1 MTGLEYTILYPWQ
14 LQSGAGLTFKGL
26 TSEKETLLFSPS
38 SMTELL
44 EKMFGTEVEVRP
56 VVRERRLMDAQSAA
70 YLHVAEG
77 EGAEAAAR
85 GVWIMAETRPLIYA
99 FSLIP
104 LQSTA
109 AGLLLALEGDEPE
122 PIGRILNRGGI
133 SFIKENLEGGV
144 IRCPFVAEE
153 FCLSE
158 SHSFFARR
166 YVLRGEKAGELA
178 IKAAIIEVFSPKLI
192 STKSIDA

>member
-14 LQSGAGLTFKGL
+14 QLSGVGLAFKGL
-26 TSEKETLLFSPS
+26 TSEDETFLFSPS

-44 EKMFGTEVEVRP
+44 EKMFATEVEVRP
-56 VVRERRLMDAQSAA
+56 VVRERRSMDAQSAA
-70 YLHVAEG
+70 YLHLADGVG
-77 EGAEAAAR
+77 EEAAAR
-85 GVWIMAETRPLIYA
+85 GVWIMAERHPLIYA

-104 LQSTA
+104 LQSTT
-109 AGLLLALEGDEPE
+109 AGLLAALEEDEPE

-133 SFIKENLEGGV
+133 TFIKENLEAGV
-144 IRCPFVAEE
+144 IRCPYVAEE
-153 FCLSE
+153 FCLPE

-192 STKSIDA
+192 STNSIKA